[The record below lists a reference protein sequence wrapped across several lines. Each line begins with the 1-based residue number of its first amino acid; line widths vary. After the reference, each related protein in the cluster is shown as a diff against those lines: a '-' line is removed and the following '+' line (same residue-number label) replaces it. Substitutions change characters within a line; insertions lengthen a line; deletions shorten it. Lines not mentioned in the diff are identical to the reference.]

1 MSIKLSNLFFIIFMI
16 YFASAFNLKR
26 CSNKV
31 QVNSTVETPVTPT
44 PARQIST
51 PTPVAPTKI

>member
-1 MSIKLSNLFFIIFMI
+1 MI

-51 PTPVAPTKI
+51 ATPVAPTKI